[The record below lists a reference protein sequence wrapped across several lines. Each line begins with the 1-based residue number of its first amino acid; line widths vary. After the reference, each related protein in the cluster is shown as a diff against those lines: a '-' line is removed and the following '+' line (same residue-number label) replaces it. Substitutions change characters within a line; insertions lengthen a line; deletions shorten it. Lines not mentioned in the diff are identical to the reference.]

1 MFVFTEQDIF
11 WFQITV
17 NNPECMEILQSD
29 EHFSGEESNGLEG
42 EAVIGL
48 LREKRMEVSIGTVVN
63 QETDV
68 MRNFEV
74 GVESR
79 EKRVVKH
86 GENLDLHLYVGEF
99 LGAEQ
104 IFIDDFEGEAG
115 AGTISEVA
123 KEDASEVSGAEVAD
137 EF

>member
-1 MFVFTEQDIF
+1 
-11 WFQITV
+11 
-17 NNPECMEILQSD
+17 MEILQSN
-29 EHFSGEESNGLEG
+29 EHFCGEESNGLEG

-48 LREKRMEVSIGTVVN
+48 LTEKRIEVSIGTVIN

-74 GVESR
+74 GVERR
-79 EKRVVKH
+79 EIRVVKH
-86 GENLDLHLYVGEF
+86 GENLGLHLYLGEF

-115 AGTISEVA
+115 AGTVSEVA
-123 KEDASEVSGAEVAD
+123 KEDASEVSGAEVTD